1 MKRFIIFGIFAFM
14 LISCK
19 KEYTCDCDNP
29 GGKYI
34 YIIKD
39 TKSNAE
45 KKCFEAANFPWSE
58 TFCVLY

>member
-1 MKRFIIFGIFAFM
+1 M

-45 KKCFEAANFPWSE
+45 KKCFEAANIPWSE
-58 TFCVLY
+58 TSCMLY